1 MTHMKNQITH
11 HLTPQLLMAYSAGT
25 LPEAFDLIVASHLS
39 LCDECRAEA
48 ESYDAVGG
56 ALIERETAEMACDS
70 LEATL
75 RRIRE
80 GADADTAPPA
90 PLPAAKADL
99 PRPIR
104 DYVGGDLADVRWQSM
119 GRGVRQ
125 AILPVDGGATARL
138 LHIPAGAEVP
148 DHGHR
153 GTELTLVLKGAFR
166 DEDGRFGPGD
176 VEVADEAV
184 EHTPVAEEGED
195 CICLAVT
202 DAPLRFSGLMPRLA
216 QPFLKI

>member
-1 MTHMKNQITH
+1 MKTEITH

-39 LCDECRAEA
+39 LCDACRAEA

-56 ALIERETAEMACDS
+56 ALMEGETSEMSAGS

-75 RRIRE
+75 RMIRE
-80 GADADTAPPA
+80 SGAAEADAPCAAAPPA
-90 PLPAAKADL
+90 TAEL

-104 DYVGGDLADVRWQSM
+104 DYIGGDLGDVRWQGM
-119 GRGVRQ
+119 GMGVRQ
-125 AILPVDGGATARL
+125 AILPVDGPATARL

-148 DHGHR
+148 DHGHK

-202 DAPLRFSGLMPRLA
+202 DAPLRFAGLMPRLA

>member
-1 MTHMKNQITH
+1 MTDTITH
-11 HLTPQLLMAYSAGT
+11 HLSPQLLMAYSAGT

-39 LCDECRAEA
+39 LCDQCRAEA

-56 ALIERETAEMACDS
+56 ALLDDETADLSEDS
-70 LEATL
+70 LAATL
-75 RRIRE
+75 RMIRS
-80 GADADTAPPA
+80 GAEEPASHPA
-90 PLPAAKADL
+90 PAVDAVL

-104 DYVGGDLADVRWQSM
+104 DFVGGDIDAVRWQNVGM
-119 GRGVRQ
+119 GVRQ
-125 AILPVDGGATARL
+125 ALLPVNGEARARL
-138 LHIPAGAEVP
+138 LHIPAGTGVP

-153 GTELTLVLKGAFR
+153 GMELTLVLRGAFC
-166 DEDGRFGPGD
+166 DEGGRFGPGD
-176 VEVADEAV
+176 VEIADSDL